1 MRALVLLSLALG
13 CGNAREEESRQL
25 LLRIDAINQD
35 APYPERK
42 PDVDAL
48 AALELKTEELVEV
61 RDTCVAGHRA
71 LIEAEENQ
79 TRAMALHARA
89 LRDHGDEADFP
100 AGVRTEITDALET
113 SDAATE
119 RAEEL
124 GHKCIELRA
133 DLEFS
138 SNR

>member
-1 MRALVLLSLALG
+1 VRALLLVVLLAA
-13 CGNAREEESRQL
+13 CGDAKREEAREL

-48 AALELKTEELVEV
+48 EAMQLRDEEHIAI
-61 RDTCVAGHRA
+61 RDTCVSGHRA
-71 LIEAEENQ
+71 LIDAEENQ

-89 LRDHGDEADFP
+89 LRDHGDESDFP
-100 AGVRTEITDALET
+100 AGVRNEITEALEA
-113 SDAATE
+113 SDRATQ
-119 RAEEL
+119 RAEED
-124 GHKCIELRA
+124 GNKCIELRA
-133 DLEFS
+133 GLEFG